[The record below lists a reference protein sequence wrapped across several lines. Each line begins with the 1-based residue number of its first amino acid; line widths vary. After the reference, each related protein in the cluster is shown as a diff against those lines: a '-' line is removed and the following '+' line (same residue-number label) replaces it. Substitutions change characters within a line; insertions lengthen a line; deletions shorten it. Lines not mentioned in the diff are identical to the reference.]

1 MKRFRSLSMLQWH
14 FFYITVILT
23 VVNTTAKYMLSHWN
37 GTVTD
42 ATKVVFN
49 WKDLKSLA
57 QILLELFLL

>member
-14 FFYITVILT
+14 FFYISVILT

-37 GTVTD
+37 STVTD